1 MISEIKQKEAECAP
15 SKTYVC
21 IKCGKRF
28 SKMAGGVVMG
38 PKDMELELRP
48 VCDRC
53 KFNTITSIFTGKR

>member
-1 MISEIKQKEAECAP
+1 MLHQ
-15 SKTYVC
+15 KTYVC